1 MDVEREGDELV
12 WGARRAA
19 LDDVSA
25 LHERFHPWSGR
36 AFLRV
41 SGPDW
46 EIPLQ
51 AGYGRSRANLR
62 RWLSDVPFVSDW
74 MDGRFPGSPA
84 GLPPSLA
91 LGIGVTLAA
100 LVAAMLGNQLGWV
113 AGGLAALLA
122 AWPLGRLRDGW
133 VVRAEGLRGGPPWA
147 PVVPWYDLDE
157 VRIVPGIRRTWIYTR
172 GRGGG
177 QAASLPTA
185 LLPAFRARVRR
196 LGGLELTEAPAD
208 LEDRYLRWRA
218 PALGVPWGIGI
229 GALLVAWFTPA
240 PWTALT
246 AGAAAMA
253 GTALL
258 GAMVAFRS
266 RGWGFG
272 SVLAGTALYGL
283 ILLVIG
289 VGWSGWLGGS

>member
-1 MDVEREGDELV
+1 MDVERQGDDLV
-12 WGARRAA
+12 WGGQRTPLGAVR
-19 LDDVSA
+19 A
-25 LHERFHPWSGR
+25 LHERYHPWTGR
-36 AFLRV
+36 AVLHV

-46 EIPLQ
+46 EIPLA
-51 AGYGRSRANLR
+51 AGYGRSRSNLR
-62 RWLSDVPFVSDW
+62 KWLSDVPFASDW

-91 LGIGVTLAA
+91 LGLGVGLAA
-100 LVAAMLGNQLGWV
+100 LVAAVLGWQLGWA
-113 AGGLAALLA
+113 AGGVAALLA

-133 VVRAEGLRGGPPWA
+133 VVRAEGLRGGPTWA
-147 PVVPWYDLDE
+147 PVVPWSDIEE
-157 VRIVPGIRRTWIYTR
+157 VRVIPGKRRTWVYTR

-177 QAASLPTA
+177 QAAPIPTA
-185 LLPAFRARVRR
+185 LLPALRARVRR
-196 LGGLELTEAPAD
+196 LGGIELVEGEAD
-208 LEDRYLRWRA
+208 LDDRYLRWRA
-218 PALGVPWGIGI
+218 PAVGVPWGIGI
-229 GALLVAWFTPA
+229 GTLLVAWFTPV

-258 GAMVAFRS
+258 GAMVGFRA

-283 ILLVIG
+283 ILLVLG